1 MIAMNHQNHAM
12 RRPIS
17 PLLFSLFLLGF
28 FVGCQAKPYTPGP
41 AINPSAFMQVVETL
55 THPDMEGRDAG
66 TKGIDL
72 ARDFIVDRFKSLGLE
87 PAFVIDGKPSFTQPL
102 MVRTGRDEQ
111 GKPIKSAV
119 ENVGALLPGQGV
131 LANEVIVIGAHY
143 DHIGYGHYASRDPNG
158 PGHLHP
164 GADDNASGT
173 AGVLLLARH
182 FAMQKRLDGLP
193 RRTIFFTGFAA
204 EERGLFGSSFMVNH
218 PDQWAFDHEQ
228 ISGMINMD
236 MIGRLR
242 KNELYVFTDATGQQW
257 RPWINSANKGIE
269 LDIRWDVQPPGGSD
283 HVVFIRAGI
292 PAVFFNTWLHE
303 DLHTPRDTADKINGR
318 GGARVVQVV
327 ANLIE
332 QSIQSPERITFVTP
346 KPKPPRAY
354 LGAML
359 GRAERGVAINEVMED
374 GPLDKAGVIAGDV
387 LLVID
392 GQAMKNPGD
401 VRGFLGKAEAGAKA
415 KLTIKRGEEEIEI
428 TMTLGVRR

>member
-1 MIAMNHQNHAM
+1 MIAMKNPSHTI
-12 RRPIS
+12 RLPVL
-17 PLLFSLFLLGF
+17 PLLFSLLLLGL

-41 AINPSAFMQVVETL
+41 AINPSAFMQVVQTL

-111 GKPIKSAV
+111 GEPIKSPV
-119 ENVGALLPGQGV
+119 ENVGALLPGQGA

-158 PGHLHP
+158 AGHLHP

-204 EERGLFGSSFMVNH
+204 EERGLIGSSYMVNH
-218 PDQWAFDHEQ
+218 PDQWVFDHEQ

-242 KNELYVFTDATGQQW
+242 EQELYIFTDATGKQW
-257 RPWINSANKGIE
+257 RPWINTANEAIG
-269 LDIRWDVQPPGGSD
+269 LDIQWDVGPPGGSD
-283 HVVFIRAGI
+283 HIVFIRAGI

-327 ANLIE
+327 ANLLE
-332 QSIQSPERITFVTP
+332 QSIQSPERITFVAP
-346 KPKPPRAY
+346 KPGPPRAY

-359 GRAERGVAINEVMED
+359 SRTEDGVAIDDVAED
-374 GPLDKAGVIAGDV
+374 GPMDKAGVMAGDV
-387 LLVID
+387 LLMID

-401 VRGFLGKAEAGAKA
+401 VRGFLGKAKAGTEA
-415 KLTIKRGEEEIEI
+415 KLTIKRGEEMLELTI
-428 TMTLGVRR
+428 TLGLRR